1 MKKINAES
9 RARHVVIPIPIVYF
23 FFAGRRAGMLFFNK
37 NKQNSNMIMASFIIP
52 RRVHNTMPG
61 RDNSFTYKIE
71 KKK

>member
-1 MKKINAES
+1 MRKAEPP
-9 RARHVVIPIPIVYF
+9 RRNTHTVCLFIYF
-23 FFAGRRAGMLFFNK
+23 FCGQACGHAFFNK

-61 RDNSFTYKIE
+61 RQFFTYKIE